1 MDPNNPFSDPH
12 LMYLMPIFGIFAIV
26 GIFIYIIP
34 FWMIFKKA
42 GFSPWLALLLFI
54 PLANIIILYV
64 LAFSQWKVVPIAQT
78 PPPFLRPHTHLR
90 IRLPLILPRLRPRTR
105 TILTRAADPS
115 LRPKLF
121 QETAIRNSVSTASF
135 TCGRA
140 SSIQAARRLS
150 STLAHTRRFAS
161 HSVTSSV
168 PGCMPRF
175 TCQWMHP
182 G

>member
-12 LMYLMPIFGIFAIV
+12 LMYLMPVFGIFAIV

-78 PPPFLRPHTHLR
+78 GAFPPPAYP
-90 IRLPLILPRLRPRTR
+90 PAYPP
-105 TILTRAADPS
+105 AAYP
-115 LRPKLF
+115 PAAPPPTNPGGPY
-121 QETAIRNSVSTASF
+121 Q
-135 TCGRA
+135 
-140 SSIQAARRLS
+140 SS
-150 STLAHTRRFAS
+150 
-161 HSVTSSV
+161 
-168 PGCMPRF
+168 
-175 TCQWMHP
+175 
-182 G
+182 